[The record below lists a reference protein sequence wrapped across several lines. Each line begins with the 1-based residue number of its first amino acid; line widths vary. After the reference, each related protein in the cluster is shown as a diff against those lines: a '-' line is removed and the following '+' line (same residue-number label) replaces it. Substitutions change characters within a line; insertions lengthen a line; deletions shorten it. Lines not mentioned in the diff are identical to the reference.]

1 VPEPLPIDPIAEAR
15 RQWIAHD
22 WSAAADGMTLVTS
35 IMRAHQLML
44 ARVEAALRRFDL
56 SFARYEMLQLLS
68 FTRDG
73 IIPMASAT
81 ARLQVHPTSVTNT
94 VQRLERD
101 GLIVREPHPRDGR
114 ASMVVL
120 TDAGRVLAAR
130 ATAALN
136 DEVFTDPGMPSDD
149 VAAIVRALAR
159 YRESAGDFVTP
170 APAPEPL

>member
-22 WSAAADGMTLVTS
+22 WSSAADGMTLVTS

-44 ARVEAALRRFDL
+44 ARVETALRRFDL

-73 IIPMASAT
+73 VIPMARAT

-149 VAAIVRALAR
+149 VVAIVRALAR
-159 YRESAGDFVTP
+159 YRESAGDFVSPTP
-170 APAPEPL
+170 APDPL